1 MKDLARKIKR
11 RENAI
16 TRLDRAMD
24 WGVLIMAALLSVVL
38 ILMFYYIL
46 QPHDK
51 EDEKPTE
58 TTPASTVSVIKPS
71 EAKVDAE
78 YEWEA
83 AFREEV
89 SAQVDV
95 VPERKHIGKC
105 RLTVY
110 TPTETHWGYTTATGV
125 KSQHLMTCAVDPNVI
140 PYGSN
145 VIIVAKDGSELRLK
159 AVDCGNFTGKWVDIF
174 FDGTERHGIVWLDET
189 LGEWGDVYIEVAK

>member
-1 MKDLARKIKR
+1 MARKPKR

-24 WGVLIMAALLSVVL
+24 WGILIMSALLSVVL
-38 ILMFYYIL
+38 IMMFYYIL

-51 EDEKPTE
+51 DDKPSE
-58 TTPASTVSVIKPS
+58 STPSPTVSVIKPS
-71 EAKVDAE
+71 EAKVDTE

-89 SAQVDV
+89 SAQVDI

-110 TPTETHWGYTTATGV
+110 TPTESHWGYTTATGA
-125 KSQHLMTCAVDPNVI
+125 KSQHLMTCAVDPKVI

-145 VIIVAKDGSELRLK
+145 VIVVAKDGSEYRFK
-159 AVDCGNFTGKWVDIF
+159 AVDCGGFSGKWVDIF
-174 FDGTERHGIVWLDET
+174 FDGTERHGIEWLDET

>member
-1 MKDLARKIKR
+1 MARRPKR
-11 RENAI
+11 RDNAI

-24 WGVLIMAALLSVVL
+24 WGVLVMAALLSVVL
-38 ILMFYYIL
+38 IMMFMYIL
-46 QPHDK
+46 QPSEK
-51 EDEKPTE
+51 DEKPTE
-58 TTPASTVSVIKPS
+58 STPASTASVIKPS
-71 EAKVDAE
+71 EVKVDAE

-125 KSQHLMTCAVDPNVI
+125 KSQHLMTCAVDPKVI

-145 VIIVAKDGSELRLK
+145 VIVVAKDGSELRLK
-159 AVDCGNFTGKWVDIF
+159 AIDCGNFKGRWVDIF
-174 FDGTERHGIVWLDET
+174 FDGTERHGIEWLDDN
-189 LGEWGDVYIEVAK
+189 LGEWGDVYYEEEQK

>member
-1 MKDLARKIKR
+1 MRDMARRPKR

-24 WGVLIMAALLSVVL
+24 WGVLIMSALLSIVL

-46 QPHDK
+46 QPNEESESDA
-51 EDEKPTE
+51 PS
-58 TTPASTVSVIKPS
+58 PAVSVIKPS
-71 EAKVDAE
+71 ESKVDTE

-110 TPTETHWGYTTATGV
+110 TPTEGKWGYTTATGV
-125 KSQHLMTCAVDPNVI
+125 KSQHLMTCAVDPRVI

-159 AVDCGNFTGKWVDIF
+159 AVDCGNFKGKWVDIF
-174 FDGTERHGIVWLDET
+174 FDGTERHGIEWLDET
-189 LGEWGDVYIEVAK
+189 LGEWGDVYIEEVSNGTL